1 MGKNDHTFRNKQ
13 ESKKQRNQ
21 KSWSKNS
28 WPPKYA
34 NWSSNLGRILYS
46 IWWVMKW
53 KSHLKVS
60 LDGVTWFQHFGVEKR
75 ESRVKSGLPLF
86 LFLGC
91 IRHLTRFRIC
101 EHYKKTIRKDN
112 PEKYP
117 ASLVPFRNNNWSR
130 MTMTPKSKIQIDRDQ
145 KGWSTTWMC
154 CDNQS
159 PVDKFHTFDKHCL
172 QVPSIDILTSSN
184 MTQHAPVSKTYWY
197 KGHQVPTFW
206 NVNVPVYNL
215 TQLCLPH
222 YFHSQARTHKRHWQE
237 LQRDQMESPISPTGK
252 TIDPWWYCC

>member
-1 MGKNDHTFRNKQ
+1 MEITSKSFFRWCYLIPTFWSRKKRVASKIGTPSFFNSGMHTTF
-13 ESKKQRNQ
+13 NQ
-21 KSWSKNS
+21 VQ
-28 WPPKYA
+28 
-34 NWSSNLGRILYS
+34 NLRAL
-46 IWWVMKW
+46 
-53 KSHLKVS
+53 
-60 LDGVTWFQHFGVEKR
+60 Q
-75 ESRVKSGLPLF
+75 
-86 LFLGC
+86 
-91 IRHLTRFRIC
+91 
-101 EHYKKTIRKDN
+101 KKTIRKDN

>member
-145 KGWSTTWMC
+145 KAGQQHGCVVITKVLSTSFTHLT
-154 CDNQS
+154 S
-159 PVDKFHTFDKHCL
+159 IVYKFPQLTFW
-172 QVPSIDILTSSN
+172 QVPTW
-184 MTQHAPVSKTYWY
+184 QHAPVSKTYWY